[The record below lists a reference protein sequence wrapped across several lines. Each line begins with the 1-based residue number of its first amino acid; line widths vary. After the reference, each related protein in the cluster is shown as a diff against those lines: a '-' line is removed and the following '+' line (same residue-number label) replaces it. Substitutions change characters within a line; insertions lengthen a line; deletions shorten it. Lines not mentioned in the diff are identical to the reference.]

1 MFKLKLRLKKFME
14 IEDIEVK
21 PESIWGSNMS
31 SSSSSEVSTDSESIT
46 KRLDKLPQKII
57 VPLDGSDFSFRAAE
71 YAINLAKLTDG
82 EIICI
87 HAIGNLPYIEYMTP
101 TAFTIPRYIEEAK
114 KQTEE
119 WFSQVKSKA
128 AKQGIKV
135 TSETIFDLPSVA
147 ESIINYASE
156 QKADLIVIGTRG
168 TSGLKRLVLGSVAS
182 AVVAH
187 ASCPV
192 LVVR

>member
-1 MFKLKLRLKKFME
+1 M
-14 IEDIEVK
+14 
-21 PESIWGSNMS
+21 NS
-31 SSSSSEVSTDSESIT
+31 SSSVVSTPSESSIGSSEE
-46 KRLDKLPQKII
+46 LPKKII
-57 VPLDGSDFSFRAAE
+57 VPLDGSDFSFRAAG
-71 YAINLAKLTDG
+71 YALNLARLTDG
-82 EIICI
+82 EITCV

-101 TAFTIPRYIEEAK
+101 SVLTIPRYIQEAK
-114 KQTEE
+114 KQTED

-128 AKQGIKV
+128 AKHGIKV
-135 TSETIFDLPSVA
+135 TAETIFNLPSVA

-168 TSGLKRLVLGSVAS
+168 RSGLKRLVLGSVAS
-182 AVVAH
+182 AVVSH

>member
-82 EIICI
+82 EIICV